1 MPSEI
6 AHAGNTVVPALLALE
21 ALGYEISIQGDL
33 VTAAAPD
40 GRFVA
45 ADPVSVLG
53 LVKLV
58 EARSW
63 NWRPVTTRSTQRWV
77 ATAWAPD
84 PPNVGYALCA
94 ASA

>member
-63 NWRPVTTRSTQRWV
+63 NWRASDDEID
-77 ATAWAPD
+77 ATL
-84 PPNVGYALCA
+84 GRYGLGT
-94 ASA
+94 

>member
-63 NWRPVTTRSTQRWV
+63 NWRASDGEID
-77 ATAWAPD
+77 ATL
-84 PPNVGYALCA
+84 GRYGLGT
-94 ASA
+94 

>member
-6 AHAGNTVVPALLALE
+6 AYAGNTVVPALLALE
-21 ALGYEISIQGDL
+21 ALGCEISIQGDL
-33 VTAAAPD
+33 VAAARPD

-63 NWRPVTTRSTQRWV
+63 NWRASDDEID
-77 ATAWAPD
+77 ATLGRYGLGA
-84 PPNVGYALCA
+84 
-94 ASA
+94 

>member
-6 AHAGNTVVPALLALE
+6 ADAGNSVVPALLALE

-33 VTAAAPD
+33 VTAAGPD

-53 LVKLV
+53 LVV

-63 NWRPVTTRSTQRWV
+63 NRRANDDEID
-77 ATAWAPD
+77 ATM
-84 PPNVGYALCA
+84 GRYGLGT
-94 ASA
+94 

>member
-1 MPSEI
+1 MPFEI

-21 ALGYEISIQGDL
+21 GLGYEISIQGDL
-33 VTAAAPD
+33 VTAAGPD

-63 NWRPVTTRSTQRWV
+63 NWRANDDEID
-77 ATAWAPD
+77 ATLSRY
-84 PPNVGYALCA
+84 GLGT
-94 ASA
+94 

>member
-21 ALGYEISIQGDL
+21 ALGYEISIQADL
-33 VTAAAPD
+33 VIAAGPD

-58 EARSW
+58 ETRSW
-63 NWRPVTTRSTQRWV
+63 NWRPSDDEIA
-77 ATAWAPD
+77 ATL
-84 PPNVGYALCA
+84 GRYGLGT
-94 ASA
+94 